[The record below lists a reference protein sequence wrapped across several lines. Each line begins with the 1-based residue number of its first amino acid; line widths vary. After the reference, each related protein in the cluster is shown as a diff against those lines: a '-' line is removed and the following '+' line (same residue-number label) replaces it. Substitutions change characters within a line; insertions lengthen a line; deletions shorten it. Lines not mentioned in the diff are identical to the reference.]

1 MKSLV
6 YIDACMRKDSRT
18 RRIAK
23 PIISQLSERYTI
35 TKFVLNE
42 LPLEIVKEDRIQQRM
57 HGNYD
62 PQSLS
67 WAKKIRDADQIVIAA
82 PFWDMSYP
90 AALKNFLEFCSVFNV
105 IFKSDDKTC
114 SVIVRQRNYYISL
127 HAVWIF
133 LPMIHSNWPHLI

>member
-1 MKSLV
+1 
-6 YIDACMRKDSRT
+6 
-18 RRIAK
+18 
-23 PIISQLSERYTI
+23 
-35 TKFVLNE
+35 
-42 LPLEIVKEDRIQQRM
+42 M

-105 IFKSDDKTC
+105 TFKSDEKTC
-114 SVIVRQRNYYISL
+114 YGNCR
-127 HAVWIF
+127 A
-133 LPMIHSNWPHLI
+133 

>member
-1 MKSLV
+1 
-6 YIDACMRKDSRT
+6 
-18 RRIAK
+18 
-23 PIISQLSERYTI
+23 
-35 TKFVLNE
+35 
-42 LPLEIVKEDRIQQRM
+42 M

-67 WAKKIRDADQIVIAA
+67 WAKKIRDADQIVIAT

-105 IFKSDDKTC
+105 TFKSDEKL
-114 SVIVRQRNYYISL
+114 VMGIVGHRNYYISL
-127 HAVWIF
+127 HVVWIF